1 MRHKLEN
8 EVLTI
13 FLEGELNSFTAED
26 AEKDIDEI
34 IKGSTFK
41 SIVLDMEKL
50 TYLSSAGIR
59 IIVRL
64 KLKYKDTSIV
74 NVPDDIYA
82 IFEMV
87 GFTGTMKIEKLK

>member
-1 MRHKLEN
+1 MGKDLN